1 LAQDP
6 QSAGKNRR
14 QDARM
19 SLPLPVR
26 VQGFKA
32 DGSAWEEMST
42 VENVSASGAAF
53 QVRHLVTKG
62 HVFVISLPLPK
73 RFRRYDLNE
82 ASYRTYALV
91 RHVESNPT
99 GFRVGVM
106 FLGKT
111 PPRGFEKNVGG
122 LYFLPSD
129 PPPVTSGKDRRR
141 WQRIDIF
148 VNLRLTRLSPQ
159 GDGPQEERTIA
170 ENISRGGARVLT
182 SMAVGKGEVLM
193 LEELDGAF
201 RTRAEVRNLYIGPD
215 SIPRLNLQF
224 LDGEAPERLV
234 GPS

>member
-1 LAQDP
+1 
-6 QSAGKNRR
+6 
-14 QDARM
+14 M
-19 SLPLPVR
+19 SLSLPVR

-32 DGSAWEEMST
+32 DGSVWEEMST
-42 VENVSASGAAF
+42 LENVSASGAAF
-53 QVRHLVTKG
+53 QVRHMATKG
-62 HVFVISLPLPK
+62 HVFVISMPLPK

-111 PPRGFEKNVGG
+111 PPRGFDKNAAG

-129 PPPVTSGKDRRR
+129 PPPVTSAKERRR

-148 VNLRLTRLSPQ
+148 VNLMLKRMNPM
-159 GDGPQEERTIA
+159 GAGPQEERTIA

-182 SMAVGKGEVLM
+182 SMPVGKGEILM
-193 LEELDGAF
+193 VEELDGTF

-215 SIPRLNLQF
+215 RVPRLNLQF
-224 LDGEAPERLV
+224 LDTEAPERLV

>member
-1 LAQDP
+1 MNL
-6 QSAGKNRR
+6 S
-14 QDARM
+14 
-19 SLPLPVR
+19 LPVR

-32 DGSAWEEMST
+32 DGSMWEEMST
-42 VENVSASGAAF
+42 LENVSTSGAAF
-53 QVRHLVTKG
+53 QVRHMATKG
-62 HVFVISLPLPK
+62 HVFVISMPLPK

-111 PPRGFEKNVGG
+111 PPRGFDKNAAG

-129 PPPVTSGKDRRR
+129 PPPVTSAKERRR

-148 VNLRLTRLSPQ
+148 VNLMLKRMNPMGT
-159 GDGPQEERTIA
+159 GPQEERTIA

-193 LEELDGAF
+193 VEEIDGSF

-224 LDGEAPERLV
+224 LDAEAPERLV
-234 GPS
+234 GPG